1 MLNPLKVELRSL
13 NISGD
18 KSAAIMIHVWF
29 VIQNFFG
36 NGIKSNRNEAVSGLF
51 HVGRCVCVTILSDLI
66 RAVKFVRLFAS
77 EPESVAV
84 FIKPKDFRTDSSK
97 KKSIGLSTDICRS
110 GKKNSKQLALGFL
123 SFLSFFSWFCQLIS
137 IYLLFFLYYSAVLI
151 FSFCFQQTVCS
162 RQFVGGRGG
171 SIETDSYRI
180 VWLPNFFF
188 IYNRTRILL

>member
-97 KKSIGLSTDICRS
+97 KKKYRIEHRHLPQWQEKFEAACSRFLEFLEFLQLVLSIDI
-110 GKKNSKQLALGFL
+110 NLPFI
-123 SFLSFFSWFCQLIS
+123 FS
-137 IYLLFFLYYSAVLI
+137 LLFRGFDFLVL
-151 FSFCFQQTVCS
+151 FPADCLQQTVC
-162 RQFVGGRGG
+162 GGEEGG
-171 SIETDSYRI
+171 Q
-180 VWLPNFFF
+180 
-188 IYNRTRILL
+188 

>member
-97 KKSIGLSTDICRS
+97 KKVSDWAQTSAAVARKIRSSLLSVS
-110 GKKNSKQLALGFL
+110 WVSWVSSVGFVN
-123 SFLSFFSWFCQLIS
+123 W
-137 IYLLFFLYYSAVLI
+137 Y
-151 FSFCFQQTVCS
+151 
-162 RQFVGGRGG
+162 QF
-171 SIETDSYRI
+171 TFY
-180 VWLPNFFF
+180 FFF
-188 IYNRTRILL
+188 IIPRFWFSRFVSSRLFAADSLSGEEGGQ